1 MFIEVYKLID
11 LHDIRYV
18 HLGTDNLDQAKQFA
32 TRIVGLDVARENRD
46 QVYLKSDQRDHTLM
60 YFKGDPADHTVGFEL
75 KDPHGLDAAAGRLDD
90 AGFKVR
96 WGTKEECEQRYV
108 RAFFNFRD
116 LTGNSVDVVSRPF
129 HSGIRYHG
137 QRDAGITG
145 FNHIGLKTTDSP
157 RDEGFWTRTCNARVS
172 DWIGDAALL
181 RINIVHHTL
190 ALFPSNSAG
199 IQHINHQVE
208 SVDDILKAWYFLK
221 EQGVRIV
228 FGPGRH
234 PTSGAMFLYF
244 EGPHGMVFEY
254 SVGVRQIQPEEEAT
268 YRPRQFGWEPW
279 SFCYWGAKPDI
290 PEFRTTPAAAK
301 PAVSP

>member
-1 MFIEVYKLID
+1 MLN
-11 LHDIRYV
+11 LQDIRYV
-18 HLGTDNLDQAKQFA
+18 RLGTDNLAQAKEFA
-32 TRIVGLDVARENRD
+32 TRIVGLDVARESAST
-46 QVYLKSDQRDHTLM
+46 VHLKSDQRDHTLA

-75 KDPHGLDAAAGRLDD
+75 HDPHGLDAAAGLLDN
-90 AGFKVR
+90 AGFRPR
-96 WGTKEECEQRYV
+96 WGTKDECEARAV

-116 LTGNSVDVVSRPF
+116 LSGNSVDVVSRPF

-157 RDEGFWTRTCNARVS
+157 RDESFWTGTCNARVS

-181 RINIVHHTL
+181 RINTVHHTL
-190 ALFPSNSAG
+190 ALFPSHVG
-199 IQHINHQVE
+199 GVQHINHQVA

-254 SVGVRQIQPEEEAT
+254 SVGVRHIAPEEEAG
-268 YRPRQFGWEPW
+268 YRPRQFSWEPW

-290 PEFRTTPAAAK
+290 PEFRTNEATAGATVETSTGAAA
-301 PAVSP
+301 